1 MGEHLFFSK
10 LVTKNLTA
18 TDSNRRLFEGILTV
32 EMKDRQGEI
41 TVRDELLKVLP
52 IWIARGGPITDTH
65 SNRVVGQGIN
75 FGSTTVTDSDGKVYP
90 AISVQGEIFKDYELD
105 NEIWNSI
112 KSGKYKGLSFGGATK
127 SNRTPIMQ
135 KDGSVAYSL
144 KDLEQYEVAVCEE
157 PAVPLAL
164 ITQHN
169 QIAKAM
175 AGNSKDRGDGTMCI
189 RCDKFKC
196 YVDKDSLIKIED
208 DEDENTQVTVLDE
221 WKHEKHPDKDGKTEG
236 IRTTKNDVSK
246 YEPLSDVTGENVPE
260 GRDGQADGFRKK
272 LSSEELEAERSHG
285 SNQDSGATYHGT
297 SKGIPKSRI
306 GSTRFI
312 RAEPGEENL
321 PGVTGNRMDA
331 IDESGDL
338 GNSLGSDVNVVD
350 KYPGFKDLDPK
361 DEDSVAEMATI
372 DEDKVHAMK
381 ASKVADSAE
390 HGPISEVDVDQCP
403 GTPIVKDEKTI
414 SAEEPLEDLT
424 DGKLEEI
431 EKDKPLKDYEN
442 PGGSKFTETNEQGDK
457 TDKYGNKIPK
467 ILSKKPKKE
476 GVKDKPGR
484 YSTIVTPMGSV
495 SDTTNLTQEQIN
507 ARQARLE
514 NDRKKPKVGGKNI
527 KWSPTITHDK
537 ETGLT
542 TIDSTNKPAR
552 KPGGMG
558 KITIPTERY
567 INNFTKS
574 LDILNI
580 LFKIKSD
587 IIYNDPNRSR
597 PNNKKTTNV
606 NDIMNEAQVSGDGKK
621 FLKNPNKE
629 FKYASDIEHESRDG
643 NLEDLGDKGAPS
655 KTHPEKN
662 AFREEQQAAH
672 ISGDNKV
679 KHPVVTERGYHD
691 ELSAD
696 YARKLTSLNLDLL
709 REDFLLKTQGL
720 EKDALTNRWIE
731 TIPKTRQPQNDL
743 DNSQKFGRQAMGA
756 RMTRKPRTRG
766 ISSRTANRY
775 ERLRD
780 LSEIKYEKI
789 LDDKGQET
797 SGSVTST
804 NYGGGTKNNPLA
816 DSNRKRQ
823 GGKRGKK
830 EKATCYNTDEVVREY
845 EDPKKKLKKQKELF
859 KAFLNRNDKD
869 RKYSF
874 DEVQAILNDLTK
886 DDKLHAHTGTSNNI
900 TGRHFVTS
908 DGRITNELT
917 TGHEETVTGL
927 GHKGLNSYLH
937 NTGTARVVHS
947 NIGEKTDLNVHSHK
961 PLSDAQSRTLRRHIH
976 TNKPDSVSFDNYTN
990 NVGENETHAHNS
1002 KQFPKASHTD
1012 MFNSEDF
1019 NGNDHGPDYKT
1030 AATGEDT
1037 VKKLKYPGLT
1047 PKQRKLQ
1054 LEIDS
1059 EQREDPYDPDPPIC
1073 KTNTDART
1081 YTEPGR
1087 GGFAGREPGETC
1099 DYNESTSIHDVNQ
1112 PKHVNRPTNADGAE
1126 GVKKESGNVY
1136 SGKPEGVKF
1145 DPKNPTH
1152 LKELGERWNDPQQGK
1167 LNEPRITARS
1177 GYCSQ
1182 INVDRESH
1190 KNAGDPQLAANNAE
1204 DGIKDKFR
1212 LDNDPPAE
1220 SFENKS
1226 ETSPEY
1232 NKINP
1237 AGWCPGES
1245 IQKPGTF
1252 ASTDEHRAMVL
1263 GDVPPSSVVGS
1274 QTHNNSEDGPHE
1286 SEMNDKK
1293 YNHGL
1298 NQFQGEAQ
1306 SHKSTNINDQGHG
1319 SGGVRAGASYD
1330 NSQQDTGAKD
1340 NPRVVI
1346 EEDYA
1351 GGEDT
1356 GNNSRNR
1363 EDEDKEAAKE
1373 QETPKGLSKATIIL
1387 DTLNLKLKL

>member
-1 MGEHLFFSK
+1 
-10 LVTKNLTA
+10 
-18 TDSNRRLFEGILTV
+18 
-32 EMKDRQGEI
+32 
-41 TVRDELLKVLP
+41 
-52 IWIARGGPITDTH
+52 
-65 SNRVVGQGIN
+65 
-75 FGSTTVTDSDGKVYP
+75 
-90 AISVQGEIFKDYELD
+90 
-105 NEIWNSI
+105 
-112 KSGKYKGLSFGGATK
+112 
-127 SNRTPIMQ
+127 
-135 KDGSVAYSL
+135 
-144 KDLEQYEVAVCEE
+144 
-157 PAVPLAL
+157 
-164 ITQHN
+164 
-169 QIAKAM
+169 
-175 AGNSKDRGDGTMCI
+175 
-189 RCDKFKC
+189 
-196 YVDKDSLIKIED
+196 
-208 DEDENTQVTVLDE
+208 
-221 WKHEKHPDKDGKTEG
+221 
-236 IRTTKNDVSK
+236 
-246 YEPLSDVTGENVPE
+246 
-260 GRDGQADGFRKK
+260 
-272 LSSEELEAERSHG
+272 
-285 SNQDSGATYHGT
+285 
-297 SKGIPKSRI
+297 
-306 GSTRFI
+306 
-312 RAEPGEENL
+312 
-321 PGVTGNRMDA
+321 
-331 IDESGDL
+331 
-338 GNSLGSDVNVVD
+338 
-350 KYPGFKDLDPK
+350 
-361 DEDSVAEMATI
+361 
-372 DEDKVHAMK
+372 
-381 ASKVADSAE
+381 
-390 HGPISEVDVDQCP
+390 
-403 GTPIVKDEKTI
+403 
-414 SAEEPLEDLT
+414 
-424 DGKLEEI
+424 
-431 EKDKPLKDYEN
+431 
-442 PGGSKFTETNEQGDK
+442 
-457 TDKYGNKIPK
+457 
-467 ILSKKPKKE
+467 
-476 GVKDKPGR
+476 
-484 YSTIVTPMGSV
+484 
-495 SDTTNLTQEQIN
+495 
-507 ARQARLE
+507 
-514 NDRKKPKVGGKNI
+514 
-527 KWSPTITHDK
+527 
-537 ETGLT
+537 
-542 TIDSTNKPAR
+542 
-552 KPGGMG
+552 
-558 KITIPTERY
+558 
-567 INNFTKS
+567 
-574 LDILNI
+574 
-580 LFKIKSD
+580 
-587 IIYNDPNRSR
+587 
-597 PNNKKTTNV
+597 
-606 NDIMNEAQVSGDGKK
+606 
-621 FLKNPNKE
+621 
-629 FKYASDIEHESRDG
+629 
-643 NLEDLGDKGAPS
+643 
-655 KTHPEKN
+655 
-662 AFREEQQAAH
+662 
-672 ISGDNKV
+672 
-679 KHPVVTERGYHD
+679 
-691 ELSAD
+691 
-696 YARKLTSLNLDLL
+696 
-709 REDFLLKTQGL
+709 
-720 EKDALTNRWIE
+720 
-731 TIPKTRQPQNDL
+731 
-743 DNSQKFGRQAMGA
+743 MGA

-766 ISSRTANRY
+766 NTSRDGKGY

-780 LSEIKYEKI
+780 LSEIKHEKI

-797 SGSVTST
+797 SGSVT
-804 NYGGGTKNNPLA
+804 NQHGGGTNKNPLA
-816 DSNRKRQ
+816 DPNRKRQ
-823 GGKRGKK
+823 GGRKK

-886 DDKLHAHTGTSNNI
+886 DDK
-900 TGRHFVTS
+900 
-908 DGRITNELT
+908 
-917 TGHEETVTGL
+917 
-927 GHKGLNSYLH
+927 
-937 NTGTARVVHS
+937 
-947 NIGEKTDLNVHSHK
+947 
-961 PLSDAQSRTLRRHIH
+961 
-976 TNKPDSVSFDNYTN
+976 
-990 NVGENETHAHNS
+990 
-1002 KQFPKASHTD
+1002 
-1012 MFNSEDF
+1012 
-1019 NGNDHGPDYKT
+1019 
-1030 AATGEDT
+1030 

-1226 ETSPEY
+1226 EPSPED

-1252 ASTDEHRAMVL
+1252 ASTDEHHAMVL
-1263 GDVPPSSVVGS
+1263 GDVPPSNVVGS